1 MLQIQFLDHV
11 IIGQPMN
18 DRQGYFSF
26 KETGIIRQKA
36 TARAAQDPRTRP
48 SVKNAGFLA
57 GVLQSKANR

>member
-1 MLQIQFLDHV
+1 
-11 IIGQPMN
+11 MN

-48 SVKNAGFLA
+48 SVKNAGFL
-57 GVLQSKANR
+57 VR